1 LQSVSYQL
9 IECVADSGPI
19 IYLAKVEALDVLAGA
34 GYVAFLPP
42 GVVAE
47 TVRPDVAY
55 RYPDAAAIREALR
68 SGILRNLRLTGPE
81 QTLADRFATEIPAL
95 GRGERETLAVATRRA
110 WPALLYERRASAL
123 ARTLGIDTAGLVELL
138 FQGTPDPALL
148 ERRVRA
154 FAELVYMRPEDRESL
169 LRRIP
174 R

>member
-1 LQSVSYQL
+1 MEAASYQL
-9 IECVADSGPI
+9 VECVADSGPI
-19 IYLAKVEALDVLAGA
+19 IYLAKLEALGVLSGA

-47 TVRPDVAY
+47 TVRADVTY

-68 SGILRNLRLTGPE
+68 SGSLRDLRLTGSE
-81 QTLADRFATEIPAL
+81 QSLADRFAVEIPAL
-95 GRGERETLAVATRRA
+95 GRGERETLAVARSRT

-123 ARTLGIDTAGLVELL
+123 ARTLGIDTVGLVELL

-148 ERRVRA
+148 ERRVRT